1 MIPSSSRNLCQI
13 RFDNYTPF
21 QGKSLISFEFL
32 FMNLGKSRYVLTVLS
47 IYFVAIDLFISSGDF
62 ALHISSD

>member
-1 MIPSSSRNLCQI
+1 M
-13 RFDNYTPF
+13 D
-21 QGKSLISFEFL
+21 
-32 FMNLGKSRYVLTVLS
+32 LGKSRYVLTVLS